1 MQNIEYYI
9 KQELPKAIKTIA
21 GIEIEVEQTIYFTT
35 LQCNLGE
42 LFKNEFGLPQFIV
55 EYYLVFSRNGVI
67 IPELKNKVVPKRF
80 SNDDIVFQRSFEPET
95 LFQPIPNP
103 NFIEGES
110 SEEERFLT
118 MGAVDF
124 IVGEIINNEE
134 HPERIVYLTP
144 FLKQYA
150 LDNYQEGWFDSGNLT

>member
-1 MQNIEYYI
+1 MQNIQYYI
-9 KQELPKAIKTIA
+9 KQQLPNTIKTIA

-42 LFKNEFGLPQFIV
+42 PFKNEFGLPQFIV

-67 IPELKNKVVPKRF
+67 IPELKNKVKPKRF
-80 SNDDIVFQRSFEPET
+80 SNDDIVFQRSFEQDT
-95 LFQPIPNP
+95 FFQPIPNP
-103 NFIEGES
+103 DYIEGES
-110 SEEERFLT
+110 DESEKYLT

-124 IVGEIINNEE
+124 IFGEIINNEE
-134 HPERIVYLTP
+134 HPERIAYLIP

-150 LDNYQEGWFDSGNLT
+150 LDNYQDGWFDSENLS